1 MAQMPEFIASG
12 EWKHYVDGDHTVV
25 FLPMPDPSYSDPLR
39 WSAATRLQMRIA
51 GAYAL
56 LPNQNPL
63 NPDDRTALFSPPWRP
78 TSGLMA
84 SIRQGNPIPE
94 ITDTRREMTLA
105 DLRYWKAGVIMMTPQ
120 ARDIEMLR
128 AMTGLLGFTP
138 TWSGGAWVW
147 DVRALVDDPN
157 AVLTGPDIG

>member
-1 MAQMPEFIASG
+1 
-12 EWKHYVDGDHTVV
+12 
-25 FLPMPDPSYSDPLR
+25 
-39 WSAATRLQMRIA
+39 MRIA

-63 NPDDRTALFSPPWRP
+63 DPTDRTALFSPPWRP

-105 DLRYWKAGVIMMTPQ
+105 DLRYWKAGVIVLTPQ
-120 ARDIEMLR
+120 VRDVEMLR
-128 AMTGLLGFTP
+128 AMTDLLGVEP
-138 TWSGGAWVW
+138 TWRGGAWFW
-147 DVRALVDDPN
+147 DVRALVDNPDT
-157 AVLTGPDIG
+157 VLTGPDVY